1 MSKQVYFVV
10 AVEIDDNNNATI
22 AIDEDRADVLMGEDS
37 VWDTESAEWSSIADN
52 EEIFEQATKTLKEKL
67 GS

>member
-10 AVEIDDNNNATI
+10 AVEFDENNNATI
-22 AIDEDRADVLMGEDS
+22 AIDEDRADALMGEDA

-52 EEIFEQATKTLKEKL
+52 EDIFEQATQLLKGKV
-67 GS
+67 GT